1 MRKDIHP
8 DYRQVVFLDV
18 SSDFKVLTKSTV
30 QASETI
36 EWEDGKEYPVVRF
49 DLSSASHAFYTGK
62 EQALNDRGGRIQQF
76 RERYNKQVAEAET
89 AASETAASETAGAE
103 TAAAEATETADS

>member
-1 MRKDIHP
+1 MKKDIHP

-18 SSDFKVLTKSTV
+18 SSDFKVLTRSTV
-30 QASETI
+30 QASETV

-62 EQALNDRGGRIQQF
+62 EQQLNDRGGRIQSVSCAAPP
-76 RERYNKQVAEAET
+76 RYRDLQRRPRSDLRAVR
-89 AASETAASETAGAE
+89 
-103 TAAAEATETADS
+103 

>member
-18 SSDFKVLTKSTV
+18 SSDFKVLTRSTV
-30 QASETI
+30 QASETV

-62 EQALNDRGGRIQQF
+62 EQQLNDRGGRIQQF
-76 RERYNKQVAEAET
+76 RDRYGKQDEASDATAEEAATAEPATAEAET
-89 AASETAASETAGAE
+89 A
-103 TAAAEATETADS
+103 ETADS

>member
-1 MRKDIHP
+1 MKKDIHP

-18 SSDFKVLTKSTV
+18 SSDFKVLTRSTV
-30 QASETI
+30 QASETV

-62 EQALNDRGGRIQQF
+62 EQQLNDRGGRIQQF
-76 RERYNKQVAEAET
+76 RDRYAKQQAGEAQAET
-89 AASETAASETAGAE
+89 SDATEA
-103 TAAAEATETADS
+103 AAAETETAETADS